1 MKQHAWMFLVLNL
14 ALASAMLNDEDT
26 VCCDDEQH
34 FEDSYQNVIEED
46 KDQDIIENPDQQSAS
61 NSNPFKMGG
70 GEKKGKPFKTE
81 DLEEKRKP
89 SKLEGG
95 EKEEK
100 EPFKME
106 EMEEERKSP
115 NLEGEKMER
124 EPKQLQFSRLMERS
138 VLYSLLIVKFCQVI
152 QKFTDVV

>member
-1 MKQHAWMFLVLNL
+1 MKQQAWMFLVLNL
-14 ALASAMLNDEDT
+14 ALASAKLKDEDT

-34 FEDSYQNVIEED
+34 FEDSYYDLIEEH
-46 KDQDIIENPDQQSAS
+46 KDQDMIENPDQHSAS
-61 NSNPFKMGG
+61 NSNPLKMGG
-70 GEKKGKPFKTE
+70 GEKKGKPFKTKK
-81 DLEEKRKP
+81 LEEKRKP